1 MFFQRVWGVYKMVVE
16 IPKGWGVILVVKN
29 ENSGEEGGLTQNS
42 LRGGGMDVFWN
53 YTLLLMYM

>member
-1 MFFQRVWGVYKMVVE
+1 MVVE